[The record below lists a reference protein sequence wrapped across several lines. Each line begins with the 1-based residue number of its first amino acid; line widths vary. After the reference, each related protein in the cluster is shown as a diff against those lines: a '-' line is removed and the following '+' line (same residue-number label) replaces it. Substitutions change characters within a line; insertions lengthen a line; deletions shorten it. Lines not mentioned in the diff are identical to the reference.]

1 MYAVAPKVLLFL
13 VFLFVVDSAH
23 AASNKNAGNNKSK
36 STSSKSVSGSKS
48 KSVSGSKSKSAGS
61 TNVGTANQFP
71 ALGGGGSGSGNTG
84 SGSGGGTGGGG
95 GGANDDMVAGKVIC
109 NVISFVRAIGLPIM
123 TGVILGSSIMAIF
136 GRLAWPAIAILV
148 VFTGVFFGA
157 DKLVKKFADGVGPTS
172 VFSCT

>member
-1 MYAVAPKVLLFL
+1 MCAAAPKVLLFL

-23 AASNKNAGNNKSK
+23 AGGKNAG
-36 STSSKSVSGSKS
+36 
-48 KSVSGSKSKSAGS
+48 SKSANAS
-61 TNVGTANQFP
+61 TGGANQFLTIT
-71 ALGGGGSGSGNTG
+71 AQSGGAGSGGGGSG
-84 SGSGGGTGGGG
+84 GGGGGGGG
-95 GGANDDMVAGKVIC
+95 GGANADMVAGKVIC

-157 DKLVKKFADGVGPTS
+157 DKLVRKFAEGVGPTS
-172 VFSCT
+172 VFACT

>member
-1 MYAVAPKVLLFL
+1 MCAAAPKVLLFL

-23 AASNKNAGNNKSK
+23 AGGKNAG
-36 STSSKSVSGSKS
+36 
-48 KSVSGSKSKSAGS
+48 SKSANAS
-61 TNVGTANQFP
+61 TGGANQFL
-71 ALGGGGSGSGNTG
+71 AITAQSGGAGSGGGGSGG
-84 SGSGGGTGGGG
+84 GGGG

-157 DKLVKKFADGVGPTS
+157 DKLVRKFAEGVGPTS
-172 VFSCT
+172 VFACT

>member
-36 STSSKSVSGSKS
+36 STSSKSVSS
-48 KSVSGSKSKSAGS
+48 SKSKSAGGKS
-61 TNVGTANQFP
+61 ASAANQF
-71 ALGGGGSGSGNTG
+71 LVQQGSGKGGSTG

>member
-1 MYAVAPKVLLFL
+1 MG
-13 VFLFVVDSAH
+13 
-23 AASNKNAGNNKSK
+23 GN
-36 STSSKSVSGSKS
+36 TGP
-48 KSVSGSKSKSAGS
+48 GGG
-61 TNVGTANQFP
+61 NVGP
-71 ALGGGGSGSGNTG
+71 GSGNVG
-84 SGSGGGTGGGG
+84 PGGG

>member
-1 MYAVAPKVLLFL
+1 MPAVRVLVLLIL
-13 VFLFVVDSAH
+13 VFGLLISFWYNRVVEKVVVQAQVVEE
-23 AASNKNAGNNKSK
+23 A
-36 STSSKSVSGSKS
+36 
-48 KSVSGSKSKSAGS
+48 
-61 TNVGTANQFP
+61 
-71 ALGGGGSGSGNTG
+71 
-84 SGSGGGTGGGG
+84 TGGGG

>member
-36 STSSKSVSGSKS
+36 STSSKSVSS
-48 KSVSGSKSKSAGS
+48 SKSKSAGGKS
-61 TNVGTANQFP
+61 ASAANQF
-71 ALGGGGSGSGNTG
+71 LVQQGSGKGGSTG
-84 SGSGGGTGGGG
+84 SGSGGGTG